1 MSCNS
6 NSRTARRRVCL
17 ALAAWPLG
25 AMAFEPAQAAS
36 DPVVAAMPLA
46 HLQRWGSG
54 EFRRFGF
61 LIYEATLWA
70 GQDGP
75 PHPPLALQLT
85 YKRAIA
91 GTDIAEASISQMRR
105 FGHDAA
111 LLAQW
116 GAQLSRLFPDVK
128 AGDRILGQQLPDRA
142 RFFHNERLL
151 GTVEG
156 SAFAS
161 AFFAIWMDART
172 SAPEL
177 RAALLTRPGS

>member
-1 MSCNS
+1 M
-6 NSRTARRRVCL
+6 CL
-17 ALAAWPLG
+17 ALAAWPLAG
-25 AMAFEPAQAAS
+25 LAFEPAQAAS
-36 DPVVAAMPLA
+36 ELVPAAMPQA
-46 HLQRWGSG
+46 QMQRWGSG

-61 LIYEATLWA
+61 LIYEATLWTGQA
-70 GQDGP
+70 GP
-75 PHPPLALQLT
+75 THPPLALQLT

-128 AGDRILGQQLPDRA
+128 AGDRILGQQLPDQA

-151 GTVEG
+151 GTVQSSE
-156 SAFAS
+156 FAR
-161 AFFAIWMDART
+161 AFFAIWLDART